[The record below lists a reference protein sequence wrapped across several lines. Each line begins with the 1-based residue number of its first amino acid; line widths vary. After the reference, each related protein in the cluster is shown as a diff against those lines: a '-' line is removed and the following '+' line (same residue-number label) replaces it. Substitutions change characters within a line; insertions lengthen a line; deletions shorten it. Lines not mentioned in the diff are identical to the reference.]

1 MKGIH
6 NIYSFRS
13 LYILI
18 KNMDLNIDFSKMN
31 AEEISKFI
39 DELRGR
45 ASGLNSHY
53 LGDINPK
60 NLVYATNKRLPD
72 VGLIGNPAGYFV
84 SADINKK
91 YQINSEYLMILQEFG
106 QLGYKRLKE
115 IETVE
120 PSAFSNILNI
130 FLDRRKNLE
139 DRVMQILGAVNQVLK
154 SIINIIYELKEIDRN
169 LEFYYKSRSPDKNV
183 AQAAE
188 QEIKRMFIDNV
199 DSRKGGASLLSLS
212 RSANQNP
219 AGPGYVD
226 IVSVFYAINS
236 LADVEK
242 LNRNEMYKNILRNRR
257 LEYDDWKKMNETD
270 LKTRRNLLLQYL
282 ESQAASFEFYK
293 KTAYQDLVILRRM
306 SLKGVSKGAE
316 FQKQTGMLDFSEY
329 ALFTVDVIGYKEI
342 YLGNYSVEW
351 RGLFGG
357 GKKIMVPAKASQKT
371 INPLPINRGPKESEA
386 AFIRKAIK
394 KYGPK
399 VIAGIEMDFL
409 FKEKQMFPKEM
420 SQVPPQY
427 EGTLDIKLKPYCF
440 ALEEWYLF
448 KKASVALIDK
458 TVFEGVESMSVTS
471 LNAIQTELTHYLD
484 EAKKAREEKK
494 AKIEDNLAVL
504 DIYNSFKQDIMS
516 IVGIKKNIS
525 QSKPSGSSFNPE
537 LYEIQVNNRLSSLVS
552 MKDAIKVGLS
562 VSINDTEAIYEEFKK
577 RMRLLNNIPKF
588 APFELK

>member
-1 MKGIH
+1 M
-6 NIYSFRS
+6 N
-13 LYILI
+13 
-18 KNMDLNIDFSKMN
+18 LNVDFSKMN
-31 AEEISKFI
+31 VGEISSFI
-39 DELRGR
+39 SELKGR

-53 LGDINPK
+53 MGDINPK
-60 NLVYATNKRLPD
+60 NLIYATKKRLPD
-72 VGLIGNPAGYFV
+72 IGIIGNPGGYFV
-84 SADINKK
+84 SVDINKK
-91 YQINSEYLMILQEFG
+91 YQVNSEYLMISQEFG
-106 QLGYKRLKE
+106 KLGYKRLKE
-115 IETVE
+115 LETVE

-130 FLDRRKNLE
+130 FLERRKNLE

-169 LEFYYKSRSPDKNV
+169 LEFYYKSRSQDKNV

-188 QEIKRMFIDNV
+188 QELKRIFIDNV
-199 DSRKGGASLLSLS
+199 DARKGGASLLSLS

-219 AGPGYVD
+219 AGPGYLD

-236 LADVEK
+236 LDDVEK

-293 KTAYQDLVILRRM
+293 KSAYQNLVILKRM
-306 SLKGVSKGAE
+306 SMKGVSKGAE

-329 ALFTVDVIGYKEI
+329 ALFTVDVIGYKEV
-342 YLGNYSVEW
+342 YLGNYNVEW
-351 RGLFGG
+351 RNLFGG
-357 GKKIMVPAKASQKT
+357 SKKIMVPASAQQKT

-386 AFIRKAIK
+386 AFIRQAIK

-409 FKEKQMFPKEM
+409 FKEKQMFPKDM
-420 SQVPPQY
+420 PQVPPQY
-427 EGTLDIKLKPYCF
+427 EGALDIKLNPYCF
-440 ALEEWYLF
+440 TLEEWYLF

-494 AKIEDNLAVL
+494 IKPAESLALV
-504 DIYNSFKQDIMS
+504 DIYNSFKEDILS
-516 IVGIKKNIS
+516 IVGIGKSLN
-525 QSKPSGSSFNPE
+525 QSKSHGLSFDPE
-537 LYEIQVNNRLSSLVS
+537 LYEIQVNNRLSSMIN

-577 RMRLLNNIPKF
+577 RFRLLNDIPKF